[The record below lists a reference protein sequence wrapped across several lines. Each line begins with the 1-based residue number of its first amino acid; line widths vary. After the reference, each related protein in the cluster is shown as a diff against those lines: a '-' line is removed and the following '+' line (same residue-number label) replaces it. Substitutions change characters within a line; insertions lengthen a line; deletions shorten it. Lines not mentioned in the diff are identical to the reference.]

1 MVIYLAGIEQK
12 ECNEVARNGKIPYA
26 FYSYYYM
33 RKKQENCQSMIDNR
47 PFHKTIFVDS
57 GAHTFFAENHDL
69 GLSVASLKKK
79 TKTKE
84 TPDEYMA
91 KYIEWL
97 EENIDHLDYFA
108 ELDIGEIVTQD
119 KVLFWRQQ
127 LKEKNLYRKC
137 VPVFHPNVMTDEDYT
152 EMLDNCESG
161 YIALEGDRDNRD
173 RLPYNKYLL
182 EAYER
187 GIKVHG
193 FAMTKADVFLRYGFY
208 SVDSTSWKSGTMY
221 GTLST
226 FYKMAIKAV
235 ECKNYKEV
243 VKIKGIDLE
252 LLNHETYKINSQY
265 KYSLAASAFNRMS
278 EFLTEVWIKRGVIW
292 QR

>member
-12 ECNEVARNGKIPYA
+12 ECNEVATLGKIPYA

-33 RKKQENCQSMIDNR
+33 RKKTELAESMVNNR
-47 PFHKTIFVDS
+47 PYHKTIFVDS

-84 TPDEYMA
+84 TPDEYME

-97 EENIDHLDYFA
+97 KINIDHLDYFA
-108 ELDIGEIVTQD
+108 ELDIGEIVGQE
-119 KVLFWRQQ
+119 KVLMWRDW
-127 LKEKNLYRKC
+127 LKKENLYKKC
-137 VPVFHPNVMTDEDYT
+137 VTVFHPNVMTDEDYT
-152 EMLDNCESG
+152 SMLLDSESK

-182 EAYER
+182 EAYDM

-193 FAMTKADVFLRYGFY
+193 FAMTKAEVFLRYGFY

-226 FYKMAIKAV
+226 FQKMVIRAI
-235 ECKNYKEV
+235 ECKSHKDV
-243 VKIKGIDLE
+243 IKIKGIDLE

-265 KYSLAASAFNRMS
+265 KYRLAAEAFNNMS
-278 EFLTEVWIKRGVIW
+278 KFLTKVWIKRGVVW
-292 QR
+292 